1 MRPIA
6 FVLATFVASA
16 PAAAQG
22 WEEYSYPDYAF
33 SVAFPANPQVDTTT
47 YQIADNRSVPA
58 RIYSV
63 RQANVVFSMIVAEL
77 EGTNFEENAVVDHA
91 IKMLS
96 QNATV
101 RLNIPARI
109 YRVYGRQLTLDGAD
123 GSRSMVHSI
132 TTTDSTKSRL
142 RHFLTRTSAIP
153 SLTSSDFINR

>member
-33 SVAFPANPQVDTTT
+33 SVTFPAKPQVDTTT

-77 EGTNFEENAVVDHA
+77 KGTNLKEGAVVGHA
-91 IKMLS
+91 HR
-96 QNATV
+96 T
-101 RLNIPARI
+101 RLPFRQPRI
-109 YRVYGRQLTLDGAD
+109 
-123 GSRSMVHSI
+123 SMS
-132 TTTDSTKSRL
+132 
-142 RHFLTRTSAIP
+142 
-153 SLTSSDFINR
+153 

>member
-1 MRPIA
+1 MRSIA

-22 WEEYSYPDYAF
+22 WKEYSYPDFAL

-77 EGTNFEENAVVDHA
+77 RGTNLKESAVVD
-91 IKMLS
+91 
-96 QNATV
+96 Q
-101 RLNIPARI
+101 RI
-109 YRVYGRQLTLDGAD
+109 YQVYGRQLTLEGAD
-123 GSRSMVHSI
+123 GSRSMVQLF
-132 TTTDSTKSRL
+132 DYKNRL
-142 RHFLTRTSAIP
+142 YQIEAKALPGQNVSNP
-153 SLTSSDFINR
+153 SPT